1 MKLTL
6 TKSSDMVAAEER
18 RLAAKKES
26 EQKDKAANA
35 KDAVAPPTT
44 N

>member
-1 MKLTL
+1 
-6 TKSSDMVAAEER
+6 MVAAEER
-18 RLAAKKES
+18 RLAAKNES
-26 EQKDKAANA
+26 QPKGKAANE